1 MNACYGGTAALFNS
15 VDWVYS
21 PNWNGRFAL
30 VVAADIAVYVLLKR
44 RKERDR
50 EERERQTERKRR
62 ALRAEVEETRESLI
76 SALFY

>member
-30 VVAADIAVYVLLKR
+30 VIAADIAVYVLELVKIVMWIG
-44 RKERDR
+44 D
-50 EERERQTERKRR
+50 
-62 ALRAEVEETRESLI
+62 VNHV
-76 SALFY
+76 LFIH